1 MFGEQAPEV
10 IYGDLLF
17 TVIDVAFLRQV
28 NLDLFRLTV
37 DGLRGGLRQFD
48 RDAGAFNKSRG
59 DHEEDQEE
67 KNHVD
72 HWCQVYPRFLSWLAM
87 KAHLLLQ

>member
-28 NLDLFRLTV
+28 NLDLFRLTGSLIEMP
-37 DGLRGGLRQFD
+37 GLSTKVVEIMKKINRRKTTSTIGVRSILGSSRCLR
-48 RDAGAFNKSRG
+48 
-59 DHEEDQEE
+59 
-67 KNHVD
+67 
-72 HWCQVYPRFLSWLAM
+72 
-87 KAHLLLQ
+87 